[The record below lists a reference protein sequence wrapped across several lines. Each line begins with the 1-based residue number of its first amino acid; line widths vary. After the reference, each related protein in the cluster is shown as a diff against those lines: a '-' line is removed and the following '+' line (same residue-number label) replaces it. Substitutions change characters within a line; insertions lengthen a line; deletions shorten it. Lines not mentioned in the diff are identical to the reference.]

1 MNCDLI
7 WIPFR
12 KNVYLNFVC
21 VPSFRRNDQIREKFP
36 SEMATE
42 SQYWIDNFSW
52 WLNDWHF
59 QRNQF
64 PFIDTTK
71 LLNES
76 RDNSIKQPS
85 LCRWTRA
92 QKWTQESALAFDEFV
107 SFTRANEQKNLV
119 KRWTVFYGVQLNV
132 YSGEIVGRDSV
143 ERLSQLTCYD
153 LNELIF
159 MFGWT
164 SNDRP
169 LIYQHHFSGKCQ
181 WQSDYDLI
189 TPELVYG
196 LLWFNLIKSNEIR
209 DWNQMELWLHFIA
222 HHTDETVFNTFYITI
237 FAQHEFNAS

>member
-1 MNCDLI
+1 
-7 WIPFR
+7 
-12 KNVYLNFVC
+12 
-21 VPSFRRNDQIREKFP
+21 
-36 SEMATE
+36 MATE

-169 LIYQHHFSGKCQ
+169 LIYQQHFSGKCQ

-237 FAQHEFNAS
+237 FAQHEFYAS